1 MASIATLTINPAV
14 DISTSV
20 GKIVPVHK
28 MRCAASRYDPG
39 GGGINAARVI
49 RRLGG
54 DVTAIYP
61 VGGATGRLLHRL
73 LDSEGMASV
82 TFPVRN
88 ETRTSFTVLEEGTG
102 DEYRFVLPG
111 PPLAEAEWHRGLH
124 EVERMHPHPE
134 LLVMSGSLPPEVPG
148 DFYARVART
157 AKAWGARL
165 VLDASGPALSAG
177 LAEGVFLTKPSLR
190 ELRELTGEALDSE
203 QSQVAACR
211 GLVASGRAE
220 IVALTLGDEGALLVA
235 RDRALRAPALEVKAV
250 STVGAGDSFLG
261 AVVWAITAGR
271 GLEEAFRYGLAA
283 GSAALLTPGTELC
296 RLADIEALRGQVTV
310 RAV

>member
-1 MASIATLTINPAV
+1 MPSIATLTINPAV

-28 MRCAASRYDPG
+28 LRCASSRYDPG

-49 RRLGG
+49 RRMGG

-61 VGGATGRLLHRL
+61 VGGATGQLLNRLV
-73 LDSEGMASV
+73 DSEGVASV

-88 ETRTSFTVLEEGTG
+88 ETRTSFTVLEQDTG
-102 DEYRFVLPG
+102 NEYRFVLPG
-111 PPLAEAEWHRGLH
+111 PPLVDAEWQQAIDEL
-124 EVERMHPHPE
+124 ERMDPRPE
-134 LLVMSGSLPPEVPG
+134 LLVMSGSVPPGVPD

-157 AKAWGARL
+157 AKAWGAKL
-165 VLDASGPALSAG
+165 VLDASGPALAAG
-177 LAEGVFLTKPSLR
+177 LADGVFLIKPSLR
-190 ELRELTGEALDSE
+190 ELRELTGDALDSE
-203 QSQVAACR
+203 PSQLAACR
-211 GLVASGRAE
+211 GLIASGRAE
-220 IVALTLGDEGALLVA
+220 IVALTLGDQGALLVT
-235 RDRALRAPALEVKAV
+235 RHRALRAPALKVEAV

-261 AVVWAITAGR
+261 AVVWALTSAV

-296 RLADIEALRGQVTV
+296 RIEHIKALHDQVTLH
-310 RAV
+310 AV

>member
-1 MASIATLTINPAV
+1 MPSIATLTINPAV

-28 MRCAASRYDPG
+28 LRCTSSRYDPG

-49 RRLGG
+49 RRMGG

-61 VGGATGRLLHRL
+61 VGGATGQLLHRL
-73 LDSEGMASV
+73 VDTEGIASV

-88 ETRTSFTVLEEGTG
+88 ETRTSFTVLEEDTG

-111 PPLAEAEWHRGLH
+111 PPLADAEWRQGLH
-124 EVERMHPHPE
+124 EVERMHPRPE
-134 LLVMSGSLPPEVPG
+134 LLVMSGSVPPEVPD
-148 DFYARVART
+148 DFYARVARA
-157 AKAWGARL
+157 AKASGTRL
-165 VLDASGPALSAG
+165 VLDASGPALAAG
-177 LAEGVFLTKPSLR
+177 LAEGVFLIKPSLR
-190 ELRELTGEALDSE
+190 ELRELTGDALDSE

-211 GLVASGRAE
+211 RLIESGRAE
-220 IVALTLGDEGALLVA
+220 IVALTLGDQGALLVA
-235 RDRALRAPALEVKAV
+235 RDRALRAPALKVKAV

-261 AVVWAITAGR
+261 AAVWAITSGH

-296 RLADIEALRGQVTV
+296 RLDHIEALRGQVTIH
-310 RAV
+310 AV